1 MSEGQPLLL
10 LHGFLGQGE
19 DWQPVCK
26 ALSSSCHCLTPDLPG
41 HGQTQ
46 LTPGAQSYVAW
57 VRYLAAF
64 LDAQGVARAV
74 VVGYS
79 LGGRLALAFADQ
91 YPQRV
96 AALLLVSAHPGLVDA
111 EARRARRQQDARR
124 VAILR
129 QQGLAAFLEAW
140 YRLPIFGLKMPPQA
154 LLARRGKNDP
164 EVMARVMAEMSPG
177 MQPPLWEALAR
188 LPMPVGYVA
197 GGRDAKYTA
206 LARQMQ
212 QTQPR
217 LKVWIVPQAAHMV
230 HLDAPDAL
238 AEMIAEVCQWGNEA
252 FGG

>member
-1 MSEGQPLLL
+1 MSEAQPLLL

-26 ALSSSCHCLTPDLPG
+26 ALSPACHCLTPDLPG
-41 HGQTQ
+41 HGQAR
-46 LTPGAQSYVAW
+46 LTPGAQSYAAW
-57 VRYLAAF
+57 VRHLAAF
-64 LDAQGVARAV
+64 LDDQGVARTV

-96 AALLLVSAHPGLVDA
+96 AALLLVSAHPGLVEA

-124 VAILR
+124 AEAIR

-140 YRLPIFGLKMPPQA
+140 YRLPIFGLGTPPQA
-154 LLARRGKNDP
+154 LLARRSKNDP
-164 EVMARVMAEMSPG
+164 EAVARVVAEMSPG
-177 MQPPLWEALAR
+177 VQPPLWEALAR

-197 GGRDAKYTA
+197 GGRDAKYAA
-206 LARQMQ
+206 LAHQMQ
-212 QTQPR
+212 KTQPR
-217 LKVWIVPQAAHMV
+217 LKAWIFPQAGHMV

-238 AEMIAEVCQWGNEA
+238 AKVIVEVCQWGNEA
-252 FGG
+252 R